1 MTQTGQT
8 TVTGQE
14 TGTGPG
20 TLGGRPRDPSID
32 ERVLEATRTMLTES
46 GWDATTVRG
55 VARLAGV
62 SRAAVLRRW
71 PTKAELVLDAVIGA
85 APDLA
90 PFEGVDRE
98 GWIRWVATAS
108 VEIFDRPVVRAA
120 APGLLAAIRDQP
132 ELRDVLWSTFT
143 SAPVE
148 IFAAQ
153 GDDSHADAALDA
165 RAIIVLAAGAA
176 LFASVLAGDEDTPE
190 LRARIEEMLLSSTKG
205 S

>member
-1 MTQTGQT
+1 MTETGQT
-8 TVTGQE
+8 TTGQT
-14 TGTGPG
+14 TGGQTTG
-20 TLGGRPRDPSID
+20 GGRPRDPSID
-32 ERVLEATRTMLTES
+32 ERVLEATREMLTEH

-71 PTKAELVLDAVIGA
+71 PSKAELVLDAVIGA

-108 VEIFDRPVVRAA
+108 VEIFDRPVMRAA
-120 APGLLAAIRDQP
+120 APGLLAAMRDQP
-132 ELRDVLWSTFT
+132 ELRDALWTTFT

-148 IFAAQ
+148 IFAEQ
-153 GDDSHADAALDA
+153 GDGSHADAALDA
-165 RAIIVLAAGAA
+165 TAIIVLAAGAA
-176 LFASVLAGDEDTPE
+176 LFSSVFAGEQDTPE
-190 LRARIEEMLLSSTKG
+190 LRARIEAILLASTRT

>member
-1 MTQTGQT
+1 MTETGQT
-8 TVTGQE
+8 IA
-14 TGTGPG
+14 
-20 TLGGRPRDPSID
+20 GGRPRDPSID
-32 ERVLEATRTMLTES
+32 ERVLDATRQMLTDS

-71 PTKAELVLDAVIGA
+71 PSKAELVLDAVIGA

-98 GWIRWVATAS
+98 GWIRWVARAS

-132 ELRDVLWSTFT
+132 ELRDVLWRTFT

-148 IFAAQ
+148 IFAEQ
-153 GDDSHADAALDA
+153 GDGHHDDRTHRAAALDA
-165 RAIIVLAAGAA
+165 TAIIVLAAGSA
-176 LFASVLAGDEDTPE
+176 LFASVLAGDQDTPA
-190 LRARIEEMLLSSTKG
+190 LRARIETILLESARG
-205 S
+205 D